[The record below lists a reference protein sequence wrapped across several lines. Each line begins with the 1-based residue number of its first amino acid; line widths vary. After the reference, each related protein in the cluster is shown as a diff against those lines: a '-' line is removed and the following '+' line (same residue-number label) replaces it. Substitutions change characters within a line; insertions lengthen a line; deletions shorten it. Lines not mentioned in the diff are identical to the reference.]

1 MKHYLVIAGNIG
13 VGKSTLAQIMHE
25 RLGWEPF
32 YEAVVDNPYLSDF
45 YADMPRWA
53 FQSQMFF
60 LTRRLHA
67 HHQLLMR
74 PGVVVQDRSVYE
86 DAEIFARNLFLQERM
101 SGRDYAT
108 YTDMYE
114 VLKLFLPPPHLVVYL
129 QASVET
135 LLKRIAVRGRE
146 YEKKIEPA
154 YLEDLNQLYAE
165 WTANFKLAPVLTVPA
180 DRLDFVAQDRDL
192 EMILEKVQQKLR
204 GDQYVL
210 FE

>member
-1 MKHYLVIAGNIG
+1 MKYYVVVAGNIG
-13 VGKSTLAQIMHE
+13 VGKSTLVKTMHE

-32 YEAVVDNPYLSDF
+32 YEAVVDNPSLADF

-53 FQSQMFF
+53 FHSQMFF

-67 HHQLLMR
+67 HHQLLLR
-74 PGVVVQDRSVYE
+74 PGAVVQDRSVYE
-86 DAEIFARNLFLQERM
+86 DAEIFARNLFLHGRM
-101 SGRDYAT
+101 SERDYTT
-108 YTDMYE
+108 YSDMYD
-114 VLKLFLPPPHLVVYL
+114 VLKLFLPAPHLVVYL

-135 LLKRIAVRGRE
+135 LMKRIELRGRD
-146 YEKKIEPA
+146 YEKNIEPG
-154 YLEDLNQLYAE
+154 YLEQLNRLYQD

-180 DRLDFVAQDRDL
+180 DRLDFVQENRDL
-192 EMILEKVQQKLR
+192 ELILEKVQQKLH

>member
-1 MKHYLVIAGNIG
+1 MKHYLVVAGNIG
-13 VGKSTLAQIMHE
+13 VGKSTLVQIMHA

-32 YEAVVDNPYLSDF
+32 YEAVVENPYLADF

-86 DAEIFARNLFLQERM
+86 DAEIFARNLMLQGRM
-101 SGRDYAT
+101 SERDYAT
-108 YTDMYE
+108 YSDMYD

-129 QASVET
+129 QASVDT

-146 YEKKIEPA
+146 YEKNIEPA
-154 YLEDLNQLYAE
+154 YLYELNGLYEE
-165 WTANFKLAPVLTVPA
+165 WIANFKLAPVLTVPA
-180 DRLDFVAQDRDL
+180 DRLDFVQESRDL
-192 EMILEKVQQKLR
+192 ELILDKVQQKLR
-204 GDQYVL
+204 GEQYVL

>member
-1 MKHYLVIAGNIG
+1 MKHYLVVAGNIG
-13 VGKSTLAQIMHE
+13 VGKSTLVKIMHE
-25 RLGWEPF
+25 RMGWEPF
-32 YEAVVDNPYLSDF
+32 YEAVVDNPYLADF
-45 YADMPRWA
+45 YGDMPRWA

-86 DAEIFARNLFLQERM
+86 DAEIFARNLYLQGRM
-101 SGRDYAT
+101 SERDYST
-108 YTDMYE
+108 YSDMYD

-129 QASVET
+129 EASVET
-135 LLKRIAVRGRE
+135 LLKRIAVRGRD
-146 YEKKIEPA
+146 YEQNIEPA
-154 YLEDLNQLYAE
+154 YLHDLNKLYAE
-165 WTANFKLAPVLTVPA
+165 WIANFKLAPVLTVPA
-180 DRLDFVAQDRDL
+180 DRLDYVQQNRDL
-192 EMILEKVQQKLR
+192 ELVLEKVQQKLR

>member
-13 VGKSTLAQIMHE
+13 VGKSTLAKVLYEQ
-25 RLGWEPF
+25 LGWEPF
-32 YEAVVDNPYLSDF
+32 YEAVVDNPYLADF

-60 LTRRLHA
+60 LTKRLHA
-67 HHQLLMR
+67 HHQLLSR

-86 DAEIFARNLFLQERM
+86 DAEIFARNLFLQGRM
-101 SGRDYAT
+101 SERDYRT
-108 YTDMYE
+108 YSDMYE

-146 YEKKIEPA
+146 YEKSIEPA
-154 YLEDLNQLYAE
+154 YLDDLNLLYQE
-165 WTANFKLAPVLTVPA
+165 WIANFKLAPVLTVPA
-180 DRLDFVAQDRDL
+180 DRLDFVQENKDL
-192 EMILEKVQQKLR
+192 ELILEKVQQKLR

>member
-13 VGKSTLAQIMHE
+13 VGKSTLVKILHE

-32 YEAVVDNPYLSDF
+32 YEAVVDNPYLADF

-53 FQSQMFF
+53 FHSQMFF

-67 HHQLLMR
+67 HHQLLMH

-86 DAEIFARNLFLQERM
+86 DAEIFARNLHLQGRM
-101 SGRDYAT
+101 SERDYAT
-108 YTDMYE
+108 YSDMYD

-129 QASVET
+129 QASVDT
-135 LLKRIAVRGRE
+135 LRKRIALRGRE
-146 YEKKIEPA
+146 YEKNIERA
-154 YLEDLNQLYAE
+154 YLHELNTLYE
-165 WTANFKLAPVLTVPA
+165 QWIGNFNLAPVLTVPA
-180 DRLDFVAQDRDL
+180 DRLDFVQASQDL
-192 EMILEKVQQKLR
+192 ELILDKIQQKLR
-204 GDQYVL
+204 GEQYVL

>member
-32 YEAVVDNPYLSDF
+32 YEAVVDNPYLADF

-129 QASVET
+129 EASVET

-146 YEKKIEPA
+146 YEKKMEPA

-165 WTANFKLAPVLTVPA
+165 WTANFTLAPVLTVPA

>member
-25 RLGWEPF
+25 RLGWEAF
-32 YEAVVDNPYLSDF
+32 YEAVVENPYLADF

-67 HHQLLMR
+67 HHQLLIR

-86 DAEIFARNLFLQERM
+86 DAEIFARNLMLQGRM
-101 SGRDYAT
+101 SERDYST
-108 YTDMYE
+108 YSDMYD

-129 QASVET
+129 QASVDT

-146 YEKKIEPA
+146 YEKNMEPA
-154 YLEDLNQLYAE
+154 YLHELNCLYEE
-165 WTANFKLAPVLTVPA
+165 WIANFKLAPVLTVPA
-180 DRLDFVAQDRDL
+180 DRLDFVQENRDL
-192 EMILEKVQQKLR
+192 ELILEKVQQKLR
-204 GDQYVL
+204 GEQYVL